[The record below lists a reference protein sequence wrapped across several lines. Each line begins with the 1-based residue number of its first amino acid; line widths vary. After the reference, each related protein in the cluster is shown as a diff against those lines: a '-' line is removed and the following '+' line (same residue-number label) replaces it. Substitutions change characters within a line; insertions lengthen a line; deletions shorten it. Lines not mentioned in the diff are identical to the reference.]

1 VKKGGDLTMARVT
14 GPLFSLDASGTI
26 ANAMTFSKWKG
37 MNYVRLRVIPANPQT
52 ASQTSQRNTLAAATS
67 CWKHGTSI
75 DAVSKSSWNASASG
89 TGMSG
94 FNRYTSVFIRTNTQ
108 KVAPWTVPA
117 VE

>member
-1 VKKGGDLTMARVT
+1 VIKVSRVT

-37 MNYVRLRVIPANPQT
+37 KNYVRLRVIPANPQT
-52 ASQTSQRNTLAAATS
+52 ASQTSQRDTLAAGVSAWKNNTS
-67 CWKHGTSI
+67 LTAG
-75 DAVSKSSWNASASG
+75 SKSSWDASASG

-94 FNRYTSVFIRTNTQ
+94 FNRFTSVFIRTNSQ
-108 KVAPWTVPA
+108 KTTPWTIPP